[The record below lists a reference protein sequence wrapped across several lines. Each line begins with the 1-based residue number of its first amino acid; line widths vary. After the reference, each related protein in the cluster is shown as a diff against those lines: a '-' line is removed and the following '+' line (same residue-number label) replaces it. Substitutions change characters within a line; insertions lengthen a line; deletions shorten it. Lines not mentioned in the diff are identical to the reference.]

1 MNHREPTVALIAAPM
16 DHRSVATAV
25 EGNDDGGSSSNVS
38 GSASASAS
46 DDGSGA
52 LSVVQAYCSSDTKQ
66 SAYKVAAAATAA
78 ASAAA
83 AAAAAAVG
91 AGAGAGAFAAAK
103 AKPRREEDQE
113 EEGEVERV
121 GIVYRANQNQPFQ
134 RATTTTIVTP
144 PPPPTSLP
152 LFHPSRGSTRMQ
164 RACTYLAEKTVR
176 LNEKGESVSAKARG
190 PMNYEELSDRERELQ
205 HEMKISLADC
215 TLTPL

>member
-25 EGNDDGGSSSNVS
+25 EG
-38 GSASASAS
+38 
-46 DDGSGA
+46 
-52 LSVVQAYCSSDTKQ
+52 

-113 EEGEVERV
+113 EEGE
-121 GIVYRANQNQPFQ
+121 
-134 RATTTTIVTP
+134 
-144 PPPPTSLP
+144 
-152 LFHPSRGSTRMQ
+152 
-164 RACTYLAEKTVR
+164 
-176 LNEKGESVSAKARG
+176 EKGESVSAKARG